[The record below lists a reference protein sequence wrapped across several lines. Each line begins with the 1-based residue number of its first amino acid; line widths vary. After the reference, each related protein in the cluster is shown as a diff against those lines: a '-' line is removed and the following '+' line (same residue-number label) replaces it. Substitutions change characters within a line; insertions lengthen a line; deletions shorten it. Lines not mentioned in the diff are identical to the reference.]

1 MTRGLDPWDK
11 NDPIK
16 IYEKIKKGLIL
27 FPKNMNKNLKNFIQ
41 HFLKGGPNKR
51 RGAFLSN
58 KQKEKE
64 NNNSMNKNN
73 ISGNKKEI
81 KKINIYL

>member
-1 MTRGLDPWDK
+1 MDK
-11 NDPIK
+11 K
-16 IYEKIKKGLIL
+16 
-27 FPKNMNKNLKNFIQ
+27 LKNFIQ
-41 HFLKGGPNKR
+41 HLLKEDPNKR
-51 RGAFLSN
+51 MGAFLN
-58 KQKEKE
+58 DKQKKKE